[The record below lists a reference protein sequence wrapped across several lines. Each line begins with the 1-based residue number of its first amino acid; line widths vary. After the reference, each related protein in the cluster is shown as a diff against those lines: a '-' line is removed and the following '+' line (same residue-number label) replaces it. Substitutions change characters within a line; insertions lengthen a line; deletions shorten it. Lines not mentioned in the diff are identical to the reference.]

1 MFQETITLLGA
12 LLAFGLLHSILAAI
26 GVKALF
32 VTLLGQRAYLGLYRL
47 FYNSVSVI
55 TLAPIAWLLWTNSGE
70 MLWEFSGAL
79 GLIWRGLQG
88 IGLIGLLISL
98 LQIDLMRF
106 LGLSQLA
113 AYLNG
118 APLPL
123 PPEPL
128 SIKGVYALVRHPLYL
143 FSLMLLWFTP
153 QMSAAWLGLSL
164 GSTLYFGLGS
174 WFEERKMLKQFGAD
188 YARYQGRVP
197 WMIPFLRF

>member
-12 LLAFGLLHSILAAI
+12 LLAFGLLHSIMAAI

-55 TLAPIAWLLWTNSGE
+55 TLAPIAWLLWTASGE
-70 MLWEFSGAL
+70 MVWEFSGVL
-79 GLIWRGLQG
+79 GLIFRGLQG
-88 IGLIGLLISL
+88 VGLIGLSISL

-118 APLPL
+118 AALPL

-153 QMSAAWLGLSL
+153 QMSAGWLGLAL
-164 GSTLYFGLGS
+164 GSTLYFVLGS
-174 WFEERKMLKQFGAD
+174 WFEERKMLKLFGAD
-188 YARYQGRVP
+188 YARYQANVP
-197 WMIPFLRF
+197 WMIPFVRL